1 MTLLIQEPIEGHTI
15 TVWKIIVSYRATF
28 VKVINFIF
36 GAKASFF
43 SAFFHPLPRP
53 VPGQIKNALPFSGER
68 FLFSY
73 SAE

>member
-43 SAFFHPLPRP
+43 SAFFHPPASLHPDT
-53 VPGQIKNALPFSGER
+53 
-68 FLFSY
+68 
-73 SAE
+73 